1 MTEKQNPGVRFSH
14 TSVMMPQEEMLEV
27 GRKTQELHIGIPKET
42 SFQERR
48 VSLVPAA
55 VAVLVANGHNV
66 IVEHGAGECSNYQ
79 DKDYSE
85 AGAQIAYSADQ
96 VYKARIVLKVAP
108 PTFDEIEM
116 MSPKQTLISALQLT
130 VQQKNFFNH
139 LISKKITGLAFDY
152 IKDRS
157 GIYPVVRAMSEIA
170 GNTSILIASEYLSS
184 TNNGK
189 GMMLGGISGVPPTE
203 VVIIGAGTVGEF
215 AARAAV
221 GLGALVK
228 IYDNSLYRLRRLQND
243 LGMRLYTSIL
253 EPQELQKALQTAD
266 VVIGALRAKEG
277 RTPIVISEDM
287 VTNMKYGSVIL
298 DISIDQGGCVETS
311 QVTNHANP
319 VFKKYGVIHYC
330 VPNIASRVS
339 QTASLALS
347 NIFTPILLDMGQKG
361 GIDNYLR
368 INPGVR
374 NGVYMYNGTLT
385 HQYIGET
392 YNIPY
397 KDLDLLIAA
406 TQF

>member
-1 MTEKQNPGVRFSH
+1 MSSENNPLIKLASAA
-14 TSVMMPQEEMLEV
+14 MMPQEEMLEV
-27 GRKTQELHIGIPKET
+27 ARKNADLHIGIPKET

-48 VSLVPAA
+48 VSLVPNS
-55 VAVLVANGHNV
+55 VAVLVNNGHNV
-66 IVEHGAGECSNYQ
+66 IVETGAGVHSNYQ

-85 AGAQIAYSADQ
+85 AGAQIAYNTEQ
-96 VYKARIVLKVAP
+96 VYKADLVLKVAP

-116 MSPKQTLISALQLT
+116 MKPKQNLISALQLT

-170 GNTSILIASEYLSS
+170 GNTSILIASEYMS
-184 TNNGK
+184 TTNGGR

-221 GLGALVK
+221 GLGATVK
-228 IYDNSLYRLRRLQND
+228 IFDNRLYRLRRLQND
-243 LGMRLYTSIL
+243 LGMRLFTSIIEPVEL
-253 EPQELQKALQTAD
+253 EKALQTAD

-277 RTPIVISEDM
+277 RTPVVVSEDM
-287 VTNMKYGSVIL
+287 VSNMQYGSVIV
-298 DISIDQGGCVETS
+298 DISIDQGGCFETS
-311 QVTNHANP
+311 QVTNHAHP
-319 VFKKYGVIHYC
+319 VFKKYGVTHYC
-330 VPNIASRVS
+330 VPNVASRVA
-339 QTASLALS
+339 QTASIALS
-347 NIFTPILLDMGQKG
+347 NIFTPILLEMGEKG
-361 GIDNYLR
+361 GFENYLR
-368 INPGVR
+368 LDTGVR
-374 NGVYMYNGTLT
+374 NGVYLYNGILT

-397 KDLDLLIAA
+397 KDLDLLFAA
-406 TQF
+406 NTF

>member
-1 MTEKQNPGVRFSH
+1 MTEDRRPLLQFSQG
-14 TSVMMPQEEMLEV
+14 SVLLPQEAMLEV
-27 GRKTQELHIGIPKET
+27 KRGTTSLQIGIPKET
-42 SFQERR
+42 SFQEKR

-55 VAVLVANGHNV
+55 VALLVNNGNKV
-66 IVEHGAGECSNYQ
+66 TVETGAGANSNYQ

-85 AGAQIAYSADQ
+85 AGASIAYSSEQ
-96 VYKARIVLKVAP
+96 VYQCDIVLKVAP

-116 MSPKQTLISALQLT
+116 MKPKQKLISALQLT

-157 GIYPVVRAMSEIA
+157 GIYPVVRSMSEIA
-170 GNTSILIASEYLSS
+170 GNTSILIAAEYLSAS
-184 TNNGK
+184 NNGI
-189 GMMLGGISGVPPTE
+189 GMMLGGISGVAPTE

-221 GLGALVK
+221 GLGAHIKVF
-228 IYDNSLYRLRRLQND
+228 DNSLYRLRRIQND
-243 LGMRLYTSIL
+243 LGTRLFTSII
-253 EPQELQKALQTAD
+253 EPRQLQAALKTAD

-277 RTPIVISEDM
+277 RTPIVVTEEM
-287 VTNMKYGSVIL
+287 VSSMKFGSVIV
-298 DISIDQGGCVETS
+298 DISIDQGGCFETS
-311 QVTNHANP
+311 EVTNHANP
-319 VFKKYGVIHYC
+319 VFRKYGVTHYC

-339 QTASLALS
+339 QTASMALS
-347 NIFTPILLDMGQKG
+347 NIFTPILLDMSDKG

-368 INPGVR
+368 MNSGVR
-374 NGVYMYNGTLT
+374 NGVYIYNGIIT
-385 HQYIGET
+385 HKYIGET

-397 KDLDLLIAA
+397 KNLDLLIAA